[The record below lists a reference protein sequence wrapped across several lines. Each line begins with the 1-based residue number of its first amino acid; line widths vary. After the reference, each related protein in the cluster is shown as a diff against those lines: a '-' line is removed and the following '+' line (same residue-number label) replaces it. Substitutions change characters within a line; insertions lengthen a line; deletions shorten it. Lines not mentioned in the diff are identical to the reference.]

1 LHILTLVRE
10 DAIRLFGF
18 FSKQEKNLF
27 DLLLGISRIG
37 PKMALNIL
45 SGMELGRLKKAI
57 LTEDILALASIPGL
71 GRKSAERIIFEIR
84 GKKDILEMIS
94 ESDGSDKDI
103 RKKEMDEIISVLQNL
118 GYKQQVAENAVKK
131 VLSELEATED
141 LPLDKLIKSALKVL
155 SGR

>member
-1 LHILTLVRE
+1 
-10 DAIRLFGF
+10 
-18 FSKQEKNLF
+18 
-27 DLLLGISRIG
+27 
-37 PKMALNIL
+37 
-45 SGMELGRLKKAI
+45 
-57 LTEDILALASIPGL
+57 LASIPGL